1 MKQVQFTA
9 FGEPKTVVSCVDV
22 PDPGPPGDGEVL
34 VTVDAFP
41 INPADLLTI
50 TGGYAVK
57 PDLPATL
64 GAEGTG
70 RIAAI
75 GAGVAD
81 LQIGDRVIM
90 LARNNWCQQRC
101 LPAGEVIKVPG
112 DVDVLQMAM
121 LKVNP
126 ATAWMMLKAYVQL
139 EPGDWFIQ
147 DAANSGVGSALI
159 SLAKAEGMR
168 SINVVRRPELLPR
181 LQALGGDVAIVDG
194 ADLAERVAKA
204 TGGAEVR
211 LAIDAVG
218 GAQVMRLADCLA
230 EGGTVV
236 NYGLLSGEPCQIR
249 SDQVIFKSISLT
261 GFWLQ
266 KKLTSMTRPEIEQLY
281 GLLAQHVVSKTL
293 SVDVEATYP
302 IEQIR
307 DAVGHAGRVNRG
319 GKVLVLPHG
328 VANDAQSR

>member
-1 MKQVQFTA
+1 MKQVQFSA
-9 FGEPKTVVSCVDV
+9 FGEPETVVACVDV
-22 PDPGPPGDGEVL
+22 PDAGPPGDGEVL

-50 TGGYAVK
+50 TGGYASK

-70 RIAAI
+70 RIAAL
-75 GAGVAD
+75 GGGGAD
-81 LQIGDRVIM
+81 LRIGDRVIL

-101 LPAGEVIKVPG
+101 LPASDVIKVPE
-112 DVDVLQMAM
+112 DTDVLQMAM

-126 ATAWMMLKAYVQL
+126 ATAWMMLLDYVQL

-159 SLAKAEGMR
+159 SLAKAEGVR
-168 SINVVRRPELLPR
+168 SINVVRRPELLPGLR
-181 LQALGGDVAIVDG
+181 TQGGDIALVDG
-194 ADLAERVAKA
+194 ADLAERVAEA
-204 TGGAEVR
+204 TGGAHVR

-218 GAQVMRLADCLA
+218 GSQVMRLADCLA
-230 EGGTVV
+230 DGGTVV

-249 SDQVIFKSISLT
+249 SDQIIFKGITLT

-266 KKLTSMTRPEIEQLY
+266 RQLTSMTRPEIEKLY
-281 GLLAQHVVSKTL
+281 ALLAGHVASGAL
-293 SVDVEATYP
+293 AVDVEATYS
-302 IEQIR
+302 IERIQN
-307 DAVGHAGRVNRG
+307 AVEHAGRINRR

-328 VANDAQSR
+328 G